1 MRKFS
6 MNFLQSPH
14 TTKMSFLI
22 EFSLALKENKSHL
35 QYQHP
40 ILAAVQIQ
48 AAPL

>member
-1 MRKFS
+1 MHKFS

-14 TTKMSFLI
+14 TKMSFLI